1 MKRTQFCRRLPG
13 LLGFI
18 LALAG
23 AGCGGEETPANQVPA
38 PSSSVLTDAA
48 GNRLVLD
55 AAELKI
61 DQLVDHKNP
70 VVSNNAKQLKLAME
84 ANDYTRTAQS
94 LSVIASLRLDQG
106 SEAIVR
112 DALHKLVEVATA
124 AAAKGDGNAKFA
136 LEFIKDTFGG

>member
-1 MKRTQFCRRLPG
+1 MTCACFCRRLPLLLG
-13 LLGFI
+13 LLV
-18 LALAG
+18 ALTG
-23 AGCGGEETPANQVPA
+23 AGCGGDEAPANQVPA
-38 PSSSVLTDAA
+38 PSSGALTDAA
-48 GNRLVLD
+48 GNPLILD

-61 DQLVDHKNP
+61 DQLVEHQNP

-84 ANDYTRTAQS
+84 ANDYTRVAQS

-124 AAAKGDGNAKFA
+124 AAEKGDGNAKFA